1 MTFMATETARELR
14 RRAATKTHI
23 GGAKALNSLSP
34 EESGEVLNELL
45 LQQVE
50 LEMQNDELRRTQQE
64 LKSSQARYFDLYNL
78 APVGYLTLSDTGM
91 ILEANRAVTT
101 LLDMPLE
108 DLRSAI
114 LPRFI
119 FPEDQD
125 IYHLYRKRIAET
137 GDTHACEL
145 RMVRGDGSV
154 FWGHLQAA
162 PEQQGESWITMTDI
176 SERKRTE
183 AAAEAFELQI
193 REARK
198 LESLSVLTGGIA
210 HDFNNILAI
219 IVGYCSLIKM
229 NYEQAAHYV
238 PEIETAADRAAEL
251 CRQMLTYAGKSEAA
265 KTDFDMTG
273 LLDEMI
279 RMMKTGVAENTS
291 ITFARPDN
299 ILIVTGDAGQI
310 REVIMNLIVNAS
322 EAVCQA
328 HGEITVSLA
337 RMEITAGEIH
347 EDCLGKIIPEGRYVC
362 MEVADNGCGMDD
374 ETRQRI
380 FEPFYSTKFFGRGLG
395 MSAVHGIVAA
405 NDGALQL
412 YSRRGF
418 GTTVRLYLP
427 TQSAEP
433 AAAEPVKQPDSGTW
447 QGSGTI
453 LLVEDE
459 RHLKVLAETI
469 LKVLGFTVIKAANG
483 EEALELYQQNSAD
496 ITLVITDIG
505 MPVMDGYE
513 LFSNLKKLNAKLPI
527 IISSG
532 YASDTITSRLPRS
545 EIAGMLCKPYSFTE
559 FSDVVKGAVEGV
571 PTRFD

>member
-1 MTFMATETARELR
+1 
-14 RRAATKTHI
+14 
-23 GGAKALNSLSP
+23 
-34 EESGEVLNELL
+34 
-45 LQQVE
+45 
-50 LEMQNDELRRTQQE
+50 
-64 LKSSQARYFDLYNL
+64 
-78 APVGYLTLSDTGM
+78 
-91 ILEANRAVTT
+91 
-101 LLDMPLE
+101 
-108 DLRSAI
+108 
-114 LPRFI
+114 
-119 FPEDQD
+119 
-125 IYHLYRKRIAET
+125 
-137 GDTHACEL
+137 
-145 RMVRGDGSV
+145 MVRGDGSI

-176 SERKRTE
+176 SARKRTE

-265 KTDFDMTG
+265 KTEFDMTG

-328 HGEITVSLA
+328 HGEITVSLTQ
-337 RMEITAGEIH
+337 MEITAGQIH
-347 EDCLGKIIPEGRYVC
+347 EDCLGKIIPEGWYVC

-412 YSRRGF
+412 YSRPGF

-427 TQSAEP
+427 TPIDEP
-433 AAAEPVKQPDSGTW
+433 AVEEPVKQPDSGTW
-447 QGSGTI
+447 KGSGTI

-459 RHLKVLAETI
+459 RHLKVLAETMLQI
-469 LKVLGFTVIKAANG
+469 LGFTVIKAANG
-483 EEALELYQQNSAD
+483 KEALELYQHNAAD

-532 YASDTITSRLPRS
+532 YASDTITSRLPPS
-545 EIAGMLCKPYSFTE
+545 ELAGILSKPYSFAE
-559 FSDVVKGAVEGV
+559 FCDVVKGAVEGV
-571 PTRFD
+571 PARFD